1 MEDYLI
7 IKKIYINDYIINT
20 ALLDRSLFN
29 LLVKTL
35 SNKFYKTDKLEYKV
49 EHILKKIDNIFYNNS
64 GQKIFNLAYQPF
76 NQENIIT
83 NYKRYN
89 FNKKWII
96 PIVNEKKNLNQK
108 ILEMTP
114 DLKYNN
120 EKNLLLS
127 ENDSKFFYN
136 DTEFNPYSEEN
147 HFETSDINFKK
158 LFINLLNSSPAEF
171 DVLDN
176 ENVFSSNT
184 ALTSSNNAKIIRETD
199 KHTYYISCDNKPI
212 LRDKKKI
219 YYKEIKDTFNQVRNI
234 LKGEDINITKFL
246 ILNPIKLLTS
256 NYNISIGNT
265 ISYLGEILYNN
276 NSYDTNINN
285 YIDNIINNSQEKI
298 KTQDSFT
305 LPNDTLEYYTVDVNE
320 FKNEYNNNNGYIWNY
335 LKIAQN
341 IDKISEN
348 NEIKSIKILKHI
360 YNLFGYD
367 LNKIPFC
374 YLKYLKNI
382 LQYNISDYIVKNVIS
397 INNPLLELYNKYKT
411 QKISTEK
418 NVSTQIIQKLYNIE
432 DIENIPE
439 DNLYVYL
446 VNNTSDKGALFYL
459 HQYITNYLDKNPTLP
474 SKIQFQTQ
482 DNDKPIECQ
491 NYRLVKTYN
500 SIDEYTMDTNKFVDS
515 QYSKLNYLVE
525 YSDLI
530 GILNNEEHIYNN
542 TLYQLDVLVKLDNDG
557 KNKLDVKKEYINE
570 LLNSDFNTF
579 IKENKLYLYDLLFN
593 KSDFDLDIL
602 FNKLTCFK
610 YKNKHYIQIPIQT
623 IENFNIIYILNNSTF
638 YYIQD
643 DNLNPIESEND
654 IEYINQQYIEKCKTY
669 NEKNIEINN
678 SKNKTNFYESLHTLK
693 STHYQKTGLFLNNLQ
708 SKNMFY
714 NEIINRSSEIKQ
726 TQFYFKNLS
735 LIEYTITNYNDS
747 IIYSD
752 FIQNLANLKIKFD
765 VISLNKLKTNLNE
778 SDKLSPSIQNTKIKD
793 QDIQNLPNSKIW
805 SVVHRYINEYELF
818 HTHIIENPNKH
829 TRAYYK
835 MRELMIDD
843 DIIKKPD
850 FRLISLAEAPG
861 FFVNCIKDL
870 VQNSEWNSYKIYT
883 WLLDKATTQQKN
895 FWKSFNGHIWGAN
908 ENGPIDKKNITGDLT
923 DVEQIKKIINDV
935 GENKAD
941 LITADGGIEKRDN
954 EDYVLEEYN
963 HFRLFLGEI
972 ITALFTQ
979 QIGGTFIIK
988 MYDISYINTINLL
1001 HILNYFYK
1009 SVKIIKPYTSRPCNS
1024 EKYIK
1029 CEIFKGFEDLETT
1042 VIEKIKNN
1050 LFTLLTNSKKNKENE
1065 AEYKYIDIFHSFGLD
1080 NTNILKFNE
1089 SINVRTRELYTQHI
1103 YDILKRK
1110 DSQELQLIETYF
1122 TDTNKITNILE
1133 NSDDKTKGYFITKIE
1148 NCIRLAKYLQLT
1160 TQIKPSYIDFYKNN
1174 HNTKF
1179 FATSNIYP
1187 PHFKNKYEI
1196 DMEKNPYQKIP
1207 KIINFVNKYCILFKK
1222 FGENKILDEKIY
1234 RTTYLFITNPKIK
1247 DIIHPLIQSIQTNLN
1262 NPSVLYEIIISL
1274 CKKQNINS
1282 TFNLYK
1288 TNTINLII
1296 KYQNNIRHLI
1306 GWYLCKYTYI
1316 PMFPRYMIYDN
1327 VEDQIQE
1334 CGIKVNSHQ
1343 YICCYSGDKLDKED
1357 FDDFMGIGDNIH
1369 RTTIDINE
1377 IETTKKTQKIHKI
1390 IPKTSQEKICSYIL
1404 IEIFNIKDQEQ
1415 INHCLSNI
1423 INKNFDIGDFSQE
1436 YDIYFDL
1443 LNQQFSTLNK
1453 GQSKKN
1459 IENLDNYLNNF
1470 QTYWK
1475 KDSVKNRQIYLPIF
1489 HIPLDELDKF
1499 NNPLIKNIN
1508 TMFLKHT
1515 LYYKTKLTIDT
1526 FIIQHILYL
1535 HFSEYIYSKYLSTIL
1550 YTLCYI
1556 TQITDKNNLK
1566 TNLKKYISTEKNLFN
1581 YLLNIDTTEFDMFK
1595 NEKISD
1601 YNTNIDVTS
1610 ITKNTTMVELKKL
1623 LDEQQI
1629 KTIIKH
1635 ITPTKKQKD
1644 EEEDW
1649 INFPEKKLQEKLK
1662 ILQNS
1667 KTVIEFL
1674 LNCNKFNNTLYVKFI
1689 NILIEQN
1696 IHFEFKYDFKNYISN
1711 DKFTELLT
1719 HMNSFLNGQP
1729 ISNTNNIENN
1739 INHNRTELSNSS
1751 ILNYIKTK
1759 NIFFPNYE
1767 YSNNTS
1773 QSEYNFDSSIY
1784 YFKYL
1789 YLNVYEKDN
1798 QFYGQKR
1805 YFKKN
1810 EENIYTCIY
1819 TNKTKNLILE
1829 EINSLENLKE
1839 IYEELLSDKNNLL
1852 NNSDFIN
1859 KNTLLNTKIYSSLFN
1874 NVCYSFSL
1882 NNIDMLYKYIT
1893 LFYKTLETDDNDK
1906 NIIMRFY
1913 NDPVDNIIT
1922 FLNKHR
1928 EAFINTFP
1936 QLTDTINTILEKNE
1950 MTPLYNISSKIT
1962 IEKQYK
1968 IVEDVIKLN
1977 KSISE
1982 KLKSVNINFDIL
1994 DNLSINELFNIIQNI
2009 KQKLSYIT
2017 NYSNEIQQFDL
2028 ENIQKDLKNKYK
2040 FIKNKYITD
2049 STEYDSLIRL
2059 VNKFY
2064 NFSLDDY
2071 ELNTLQVVF
2080 KNLLDVFNFYPNNIV
2095 LPNDTSIN
2103 KIIILHKIYIIL
2115 DNCFNIL
2122 NNDIEVNS
2130 QYFKEKF
2137 YLHTNENAEY
2147 SLLQN
2152 IQFNQPTVISID
2164 TKYRDLFKIIL
2175 NDTITSINEYSTI
2188 ITDFTYIMEDD
2199 GIQDDGIEDA
2209 DNYGNNG
2216 SFDGIE
2222 GSVED

>member
-1 MEDYLI
+1 MEDSLI

-20 ALLDRSLFN
+20 ALLDKSLFN

-76 NQENIIT
+76 NQENIIS

-147 HFETSDINFKK
+147 NFETSDINFKK

-171 DVLDN
+171 SVLED

-184 ALTSSNNAKIIRETD
+184 ALSSSNNSKIIRESD
-199 KHTYYISCDNKPI
+199 KHSYYISCDNKPI

-219 YYKEIKDTFNQVRNI
+219 YNKEIKNTFNQVRNI

-265 ISYLGEILYNN
+265 ISYLGEILYTN
-276 NSYDTNINN
+276 NSFDTNINN
-285 YIDNIINNSQEKI
+285 YIDNIINNSQENLK
-298 KTQDSFT
+298 KEDSFFKGDD
-305 LPNDTLEYYTVDVNE
+305 LVEYYTVNVNE

-348 NEIKSIKILKHI
+348 NEIKTIKILKHI

-411 QKISTEK
+411 QKTDTEK

-446 VNNTSDKGALFYL
+446 VNNTSDKGALFYI
-459 HQYITNYLDKNPTLP
+459 HQYMTSYLDKNPILP
-474 SKIQFQTQ
+474 PKTQFQNQ
-482 DNDKPIECQ
+482 DNDKSIECQ
-491 NYRLVKTYN
+491 NYRFVKTYN
-500 SIDEYTMDTNKFVDS
+500 SIDEYNEDANKFVDS
-515 QYSKLNYLVE
+515 EYSELNYLVE

-530 GILNNEEHIYNN
+530 GILNNEQHIYNN
-542 TLYQLDVLVKLDNDG
+542 TLYQLDVLVKLDNGG
-557 KNKLDVKKEYINE
+557 KNKLDVKKDHIKE
-570 LLNSDFNTF
+570 LSNGVFNTF

-610 YKNKHYIQIPIQT
+610 YKNKHYIQIPIQH
-623 IENFNIIYILNNSTF
+623 IQDFHIIYITNTSTF
-638 YYIQD
+638 YYVQTNDLI
-643 DNLNPIESEND
+643 PIEADND
-654 IEYINQQYIEKCKTY
+654 IEFINQQYIEKCKIY

-678 SKNKTNFYESLHTLK
+678 LKHKTDFYDSLHTLK
-693 STHYQKTGLFLNNLQ
+693 PTHYEKTELFLNNLQ

-714 NEIINRSSEIKQ
+714 NDIINRSAEIKE

-735 LIEYTITNYNDS
+735 LIEYTITNYDDS
-747 IIYSD
+747 IIYSN
-752 FIQNLANLKIKFD
+752 FIQNLSNLKIKFD
-765 VISLNKLKTNLNE
+765 IIPLNELKTNLNE

-870 VQNSEWNSYKIYT
+870 LQNSEWNSYKIYT
-883 WLLDKATTQQKN
+883 WLLDKSTTQQKN
-895 FWKSFNGHIWGAN
+895 FWNSFNGHIWGAN
-908 ENGPIDKKNITGDLT
+908 EKGPINKTEMTGDLT
-923 DVEQIKKIINDV
+923 DVEQIKKIISDV

-941 LITADGGIEKRDN
+941 LITADGGIEKNDD

-963 HFRLFLGEI
+963 HFPLFLGEI

-979 QIGGTFIIK
+979 QIGGTFILK

-1029 CEIFKGFEDLETT
+1029 CEIFKGFEGLETT
-1042 VIEKIKNN
+1042 IIEKIKTN
-1050 LFTLLTNSKKNKENE
+1050 LFTLLTNYKKNKDKKN
-1065 AEYKYIDIFHSFGLD
+1065 EYKYIDIFQNFGLD

-1122 TDTNKITNILE
+1122 TDTNKITNVLE

-1148 NCIRLAKYLQLT
+1148 NCIRLAQYLQLT
-1160 TQIKPSYIDFYKNN
+1160 TQIKPAYIDFYKNN

-1196 DMEKNPYQKIP
+1196 DMEKNPYEKIP
-1207 KIINFVNKYCILFKK
+1207 KIINFVNKYCILFKN

-1234 RTTYLFITNPKIK
+1234 RTTYLFITNSKIK
-1247 DIIHPLIQSIQTNLN
+1247 DIANPLIQSIQSNLN
-1262 NPSVLYEIIISL
+1262 NHSVLYEILISL

-1296 KYQNNIRHLI
+1296 KYQNNIRNLI

-1377 IETTKKTQKIHKI
+1377 TDSTKKTQKIHKI
-1390 IPKTSQEKICSYIL
+1390 IPNTTQEKLCSYIL
-1404 IEIFNIKDQEQ
+1404 IEIFNIKDQEK
-1415 INHCLSNI
+1415 INKCLSNI
-1423 INKNFDIGDFSQE
+1423 INKKFDITDFSQE
-1436 YDIYFDL
+1436 YNRYFDL

-1453 GQSKKN
+1453 IKTKKYIEGLDTYLKN
-1459 IENLDNYLNNF
+1459 IGTF
-1470 QTYWK
+1470 WK
-1475 KDSVKNRQIYLPIF
+1475 KDVVQNKPIYKPIF
-1489 HIPLDELDKF
+1489 HIPLTELDTY
-1499 NNPLIKNIN
+1499 NNPSIKNIN
-1508 TMFLKHT
+1508 NMFLKHK
-1515 LYYKTKLTIDT
+1515 LYLGITLTIDT
-1526 FIIQHILYL
+1526 FIIQHLLYL

-1550 YTLCYI
+1550 YTLSYI
-1556 TQITDKNNLK
+1556 TQITEKNNLK
-1566 TNLKKYISTEKNLFN
+1566 TNLKKYISDEKNLLN
-1581 YLLNIDTTEFDMFK
+1581 YLLNIDKTEFEMFK
-1595 NEKISD
+1595 NEKITY
-1601 YNTNIDVTS
+1601 YNTRIDVTS
-1610 ITKNTTMVELKKL
+1610 ITENTTMDELKKL
-1623 LDEQQI
+1623 LEEQQI

-1635 ITPTKKQKD
+1635 ITPTEQQLD
-1644 EEEDW
+1644 EKEEW
-1649 INFPEKKLQEKLK
+1649 IKFPEAKLQEKLK
-1662 ILQNS
+1662 KLQNS

-1674 LNCNKFNNTLYVKFI
+1674 MNCNKINNDLYVKFI
-1689 NILIEQN
+1689 NILIN
-1696 IHFEFKYDFKNYISN
+1696 KDINFELKYEFKNYISN
-1711 DKFTELLT
+1711 DKFNELLNQ
-1719 HMNSFLNGQP
+1719 MNSFLKGQP

-1739 INHNRTELSNSS
+1739 INHNRTELTNYS

-1759 NIFFPNYE
+1759 NIFLPKYE
-1767 YSNNTS
+1767 YYYNTS

-1805 YFKKN
+1805 FFKKT
-1810 EENIYTCIY
+1810 ENIYTCIY
-1819 TNKTKNLILE
+1819 TNKTKNKILE
-1829 EINSLENLKE
+1829 EINLLDNLKE
-1839 IYEELLSDKNNLL
+1839 IYEELLLNKKNLL

-1859 KNTLLNTKIYSSLFN
+1859 KNTLLNTNIYSSLIN
-1874 NVCYSFSL
+1874 NVCFSFSL

-1922 FLNKHR
+1922 FLNKHK
-1928 EAFINTFP
+1928 EQFINTFP
-1936 QLTDTINTILEKNE
+1936 QLTDKITNILELNE
-1950 MTPLYNISSKIT
+1950 MTPLYNISSNLT
-1962 IEKQYK
+1962 IEKEYE
-1968 IVEDVIKLN
+1968 IVEDVLKLN

-1982 KLKSVNINFDIL
+1982 KLKSMNINFDIL
-1994 DNLSINELFNIIQNI
+1994 DNLSINELINIIQNI

-2017 NYSNEIQQFDL
+2017 NYSNETQQFDL

-2049 STEYDSLIRL
+2049 SAEYESLIRL

-2080 KNLLDVFNFYPNNIV
+2080 KNLLDLFNFHPINIV
-2095 LPNDTSIN
+2095 LPHNTNIN

-2115 DNCFNIL
+2115 DNCFNSL
-2122 NNDIEVNS
+2122 NNNIEVNS
-2130 QYFKEKF
+2130 QYYKEKF
-2137 YLHTNENAEY
+2137 YLHTDENAEY

-2152 IQFNQPTVISID
+2152 IQFNQPNIISID
-2164 TKYRDLFKIIL
+2164 TKYKDLFKIIL

-2188 ITDFTYIMEDD
+2188 ISDFEYIME
-2199 GIQDDGIEDA
+2199 DDGIEDA
-2209 DNYGNNG
+2209 DNYGGNG
-2216 SFDGIE
+2216 SFDEIE

>member
-1 MEDYLI
+1 MEDSLI

-20 ALLDRSLFN
+20 TLLDRSLFN

-49 EHILKKIDNIFYNNS
+49 NHILKKIDNIFYNNS

-120 EKNLLLS
+120 ENNLLLS
-127 ENDSKFFYN
+127 EKDSIFFYN
-136 DTEFNPYSEEN
+136 DTEFDPYSEEN
-147 HFETSDINFKK
+147 HFEISDINFKK
-158 LFINLLNSSPAEF
+158 LFINLLNSSPGEF
-171 DVLDN
+171 SVLED

-184 ALTSSNNAKIIRETD
+184 ALTSSNDSKIIRESD
-199 KHTYYISCDNKPI
+199 KHTYYMSCNNKPI
-212 LRDKKKI
+212 LRNKKKI
-219 YYKEIKDTFNQVRNI
+219 YVKEIKETFNQVRNI

-276 NSYDTNINN
+276 NSYDININN
-285 YIDNIINNSQEKI
+285 YIDNIINNSQENLK
-298 KTQDSFT
+298 KEDSFFQGDD
-305 LPNDTLEYYTVDVNE
+305 LVEYYTVNVNE

-382 LQYNISDYIVKNVIS
+382 LQHNIYDYIVKNLIS

-411 QKISTEK
+411 QKISYEK
-418 NVSTQIIQKLYNIE
+418 NAFTKLIQDLYNIE
-432 DIENIPE
+432 DIENISE

-446 VNNTSDKGALFYL
+446 VNNTPDKGGLFYI
-459 HQYITNYLDKNPTLP
+459 HQYMTSYLDKNHILP
-474 SKIQFQTQ
+474 QKTPFQVQ
-482 DNDKPIECQ
+482 DNDKSIECQ

-500 SIDEYTMDTNKFVDS
+500 SIDEYTADTNKFVDS
-515 QYSKLNYLVE
+515 EYSELNYLVE

-542 TLYQLDVLVKLDNDG
+542 NLYQLDVLVKLDNGG
-557 KNKLDVKKEYINE
+557 KNKLDVKKDHIKEVS
-570 LLNSDFNTF
+570 NSVFNTF

-610 YKNKHYIQIPIQT
+610 HKNKHYIQIPIQQ
-623 IENFNIIYILNNSTF
+623 IQDFNIIYITNTSIF

-643 DNLNPIESEND
+643 NNLNPIESEND

-678 SKNKTNFYESLHTLK
+678 SKDKTNFYESLHTLK
-693 STHYQKTGLFLNNLQ
+693 LTHYKKTELLLNNLQ

-714 NEIINRSSEIKQ
+714 NEIINRTAEIKE
-726 TQFYFKNLS
+726 TQFYFKNLPF
-735 LIEYTITNYNDS
+735 IEYTITNYNDP
-747 IIYSD
+747 IIYSN
-752 FIQNLANLKIKFD
+752 FIQNLSNLKIKFD
-765 VISLNKLKTNLNE
+765 NISLNELKTNLNE
-778 SDKLSPSIQNTKIKD
+778 SDKLSPSIQNIKIKD
-793 QDIQNLPNSKIW
+793 QDIQNLPNSELW
-805 SVVHRYINEYELF
+805 GTVHRYINEYELF

-843 DIIKKPD
+843 DIIKKPG

-861 FFVNCIKDL
+861 FFANCIKDL
-870 VQNSEWNSYKIYT
+870 VQNSEWESYKIYT
-883 WLLDKATTQQKN
+883 WLLDRSTTQQKN

-954 EDYVLEEYN
+954 EDYILEEYN
-963 HFRLFLGEI
+963 HFPLFLGEI

-979 QIGGTFIIK
+979 NIDGTFILK

-1029 CEIFKGFEDLETT
+1029 CENYKGFEGLEEVT
-1042 VIEKIKNN
+1042 VERIKTN
-1050 LFTLLTNSKKNKENE
+1050 LFTILTNSKNKN
-1065 AEYKYIDIFHSFGLD
+1065 AQTEYKYIDIFKTFGLD
-1080 NTNILKFNE
+1080 NVNILKFNE
-1089 SINVRTRELYTQHI
+1089 SINVKTRELYTQHI
-1103 YDILKRK
+1103 YDILKRQ
-1110 DSQELQLIETYF
+1110 DSQELELINTYF

-1148 NCIRLAKYLQLT
+1148 NCIRLAQYLQLT
-1160 TQIKPSYIDFYKNN
+1160 TQIKPLYIDFYKNN

-1196 DMEKNPYQKIP
+1196 DMEKNPYEKIP
-1207 KIINFVNKYCILFKK
+1207 KIIKFVNKYCILFKN

-1234 RTTYLFITNPKIK
+1234 RITYLFITNPKI
-1247 DIIHPLIQSIQTNLN
+1247 IEITHPLIKSIELNLT
-1262 NPSVLYEIIISL
+1262 NPSELYKILISL

-1334 CGIKVNSHQ
+1334 CGVKVNSHQ

-1357 FDDFMGIGDNIH
+1357 FDDFMGVGDNIH
-1369 RTTIDINE
+1369 RTTIDI
-1377 IETTKKTQKIHKI
+1377 IETDSITKTETMHKITSKI
-1390 IPKTSQEKICSYIL
+1390 IPKTTHEKICSYIL
-1404 IEIFNIKDQEQ
+1404 IEIFNIKDQEN

-1423 INKNFDIGDFSQE
+1423 INKKIDISDLSQE
-1436 YDIYFDL
+1436 YNRYFDL
-1443 LNQQFSTLNK
+1443 LNQQFSTLGK
-1453 GQSKKN
+1453 AKTKKD
-1459 IENLDNYLNNF
+1459 IESLDNYL
-1470 QTYWK
+1470 
-1475 KDSVKNRQIYLPIF
+1475 KDIDKFWVKNSAKGKPIYAPIF
-1489 HIPLDELDKF
+1489 HIPLNELDTY

-1508 TMFLKHT
+1508 TMFLKHI
-1515 LYYKTKLTIDT
+1515 LHFKTTLTIDT
-1526 FIIQHILYL
+1526 FIIQHLLYL

-1556 TQITDKNNLK
+1556 TQITEKNTSK
-1566 TNLKKYISTEKNLFN
+1566 TNLKKYISEEKKLFN
-1581 YLLNIDTTEFDMFK
+1581 YLLNIDKTEFEIFK
-1595 NEKISD
+1595 NQKITD
-1601 YNTNIDVTS
+1601 YNMHIDVTS
-1610 ITKNTTMVELKKL
+1610 ITENTTIDELKNL
-1623 LDEQQI
+1623 LEEQQI

-1635 ITPTKKQKD
+1635 ITPTEQQVD
-1644 EEEDW
+1644 EKEDW
-1649 INFPEKKLQEKLK
+1649 INFPEKKLQERLEK
-1662 ILQNS
+1662 LQNS
-1667 KTVIEFL
+1667 KTVVEFL
-1674 LNCNKFNNTLYVKFI
+1674 LNCNKFNTTLYVKFI

-1696 IHFEFKYDFKNYISN
+1696 LNFEFKYEFKNYISN

-1719 HMNSFLNGQP
+1719 QMNSVLKGQP

-1739 INHNRTELSNSS
+1739 INHNRTELSNYS

-1759 NIFFPNYE
+1759 NIFFPDYE
-1767 YSNNTS
+1767 YSNNTY

-1805 YFKKN
+1805 FFKKT
-1810 EENIYTCIY
+1810 ENIYTCIY
-1819 TNKTKNLILE
+1819 TNKTKNQILE
-1829 EINSLENLKE
+1829 EINSLDNLKE
-1839 IYEELLSDKNNLL
+1839 IYEELLSNKKNLL

-1859 KNTLLNTKIYSSLFN
+1859 KNTLLNANIYSSLIN

-1922 FLNKHR
+1922 FLNKHK
-1928 EAFINTFP
+1928 EQFIISFP
-1936 QLTDTINTILEKNE
+1936 QLTDKINNILELNE

-1962 IEKQYK
+1962 IGKEYK

-1982 KLKSVNINFDIL
+1982 KIKSMNINLDIL
-1994 DNLSINELFNIIQNI
+1994 DNLSINELINIIQNI

-2017 NYSNEIQQFDL
+2017 NYSNETQQFDF

-2049 STEYDSLIRL
+2049 SAEYESLIRL

-2080 KNLLDVFNFYPNNIV
+2080 KKLLDSFNFYPTNIV
-2095 LPNDTSIN
+2095 LANNTDFN
-2103 KIIILHKIYIIL
+2103 KIIIIHKIYIIL
-2115 DNCFNIL
+2115 DSCFNIL

-2137 YLHTNENAEY
+2137 YLHSVSEGY

-2152 IQFNQPTVISID
+2152 IEFNQPTVISVD
-2164 TKYRDLFKIIL
+2164 TKYKDLFKIIL

-2188 ITDFTYIMEDD
+2188 ITDFEYTMEDD
-2199 GIQDDGIEDA
+2199 GIENG
-2209 DNYGNNG
+2209 DNYDNNG
-2216 SFDGIE
+2216 SFDEIE
-2222 GSVED
+2222 GSVEDS